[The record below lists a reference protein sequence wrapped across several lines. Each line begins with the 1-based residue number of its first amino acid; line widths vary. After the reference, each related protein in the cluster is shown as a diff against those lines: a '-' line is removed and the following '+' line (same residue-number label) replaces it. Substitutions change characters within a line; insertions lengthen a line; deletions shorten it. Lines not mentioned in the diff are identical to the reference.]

1 VRWWAARKSSTMCA
15 QSCRSMFRS
24 PVLRAKTN
32 GPMSCTLRVRC
43 RSRLVPRGHESF
55 ENGVERLAVL
65 VDYPDAQRSGWGLR
79 VYAFP
84 GHYLRPEGKA
94 GQSRDMQGRRG
105 KEGSL
110 SAE

>member
-1 VRWWAARKSSTMCA
+1 MASNGWRYWSITRMRSVPVGVCASTL
-15 QSCRSMFRS
+15 S
-24 PVLRAKTN
+24 L
-32 GPMSCTLRVRC
+32 
-43 RSRLVPRGHESF
+43 
-55 ENGVERLAVL
+55 
-65 VDYPDAQRSGWGLR
+65 
-79 VYAFP
+79 

>member
-1 VRWWAARKSSTMCA
+1 MAHLIGGTDLYRVSAALTEPPNPTTPGDSPMRSVPVGVCASTL
-15 QSCRSMFRS
+15 S
-24 PVLRAKTN
+24 L
-32 GPMSCTLRVRC
+32 
-43 RSRLVPRGHESF
+43 
-55 ENGVERLAVL
+55 
-65 VDYPDAQRSGWGLR
+65 
-79 VYAFP
+79 